1 MFHILISLR
10 LGMEE
15 QHIKAARAWQTI
27 WGRAAPTKHSIRN
40 AHCATVWRQKQTTL
54 CPDLNYGWY
63 KMAKTLLTVPVVMRN
78 VLLGSFFLLPLLLG
92 TTACSVNTVSQR
104 PEVTLMTVEQE
115 KQLGAEE
122 AKKVEQEMGL
132 LDDPALTDYLNALG
146 QRLAKESPRQDVSHH
161 FYVADMPE
169 PNAFALPGGYVYV
182 SRGLL
187 ALANSEAELAG
198 VVGHEIGH
206 VAARHTVQK
215 VSKQGPFAVVFG
227 IASGL
232 TGIVSPLVGNII
244 GGVGNL
250 AQGLVFSPYSRSQ
263 ESEADEIG
271 QEMAAKAGWDPEGLP
286 VFLNTLEREQVLLHD
301 GPRRSSF
308 FDSHPATPDRVKNT
322 SKHAKGLKQ
331 ASREPIS
338 SSREGFL
345 SRLNGL
351 VVGQRAANGIVRN
364 QTYSH
369 PDLNMFIQFPD
380 GWNVQ
385 NTPAKVVAVAK
396 EGDMA
401 MVLQA
406 VAEGNDPMDGARAV
420 DEGGKSGILSKT
432 RRTTIGGLPAAQTRV
447 EDSKVTV
454 DVTWIAHGGLIYQIA
469 GLAQTRR
476 FHSAQPVFQQTTETF
491 RSLSPDERA
500 AIREHRIRLAK
511 ARGGENVRAL
521 AARTSSVWS
530 PEQTAVAN
538 NLTDYEEL
546 REGQVVKIA
555 VAEPYEGRKK

>member
-1 MFHILISLR
+1 MLMTLS
-10 LGMEE
+10 G
-15 QHIKAARAWQTI
+15 T
-27 WGRAAPTKHSIRN
+27 PTSVR
-40 AHCATVWRQKQTTL
+40 
-54 CPDLNYGWY
+54 G
-63 KMAKTLLTVPVVMRN
+63 TLLGV
-78 VLLGSFFLLPLLLG
+78 SCLLPFFLG
-92 TTACSVNTVSQR
+92 TTACSVNPVSER
-104 PEVTLMTVEQE
+104 PELTLMTVEQE

-132 LDDPALTDYLNALG
+132 LNDPALTDYLNVLG

-182 SRGLL
+182 TRGLL

-232 TGIVSPLVGNII
+232 TGIISPLVGNII

-263 ESEADEIG
+263 ETEADEIG
-271 QEMAAKAGWDPEGLP
+271 QEMAAKAGWDPAGLTA
-286 VFLNTLEREQVLLHD
+286 FLSTLEREETLQRE

-322 SKHAKGLKQ
+322 TKHAKGLKQ
-331 ASREPIS
+331 AAREPIS
-338 SSREGFL
+338 ASQEAFL
-345 SRLNGL
+345 ARLDGL
-351 VVGQRAANGIVRN
+351 VVGQRAANGIVQK
-364 QTYSH
+364 QTYRH
-369 PDLNMFIQFPD
+369 PDLNIFIQFPD

-401 MVLQA
+401 VVLQA

-420 DEGGKSGILSKT
+420 DEGGKSGILGKT
-432 RRTTIGGLPAAQTRV
+432 RRTTVGGLPAAQTRV
-447 EDSKVTV
+447 EDSKVSV
-454 DVTWIAHGGLIYQIA
+454 LVTWIAHGGVIYQVA
-469 GLAQTRR
+469 GLAPTRHFNSAEPI
-476 FHSAQPVFQQTTETF
+476 FHRVTQTF
-491 RSLSPDERA
+491 RSLSPEERST
-500 AIREHRIRLAK
+500 IREHRIRLVK
-511 ARGGENVRAL
+511 ARGGESVRAL
-521 AARTSSVWS
+521 AVRTDSVWS

-538 NLTDYEEL
+538 NLTDYDPL
-546 REGQVVKIA
+546 REGQVVKI
-555 VAEPYEGRKK
+555 VLAEPYEGRKK